1 MSFGYSVGDVIA
13 GANLTYRLIRIMA
26 DTEGGSDEYVEAMSE
41 LSAMQQAFLQ
51 ISEIRNH
58 KMLPPATV
66 NAASHIVLSSMG
78 TIAKFLERTKKYQR
92 QLEDPRA
99 STFQSSWHKVG
110 WTLYKSHELRTLR
123 DALHSR
129 LTSVQVLLSAASYCT
144 PLPATV
150 AQYQAGDQNS
160 HAPSTA
166 EPSPAPSPPTEGG
179 STHDRDAD
187 MAENNPKGSSSSSP
201 SPEQNDRTIP
211 TLEES
216 NMRQFVHFKDA
227 VGRKF
232 KFPWEKS
239 KKWSDI
245 EDLIKQAFVQVE
257 VLGPHVMEGHYDL
270 IGPDGKIIL
279 PSVWEDIVEPD
290 VAIIMTMWPMDELN
304 KQPVPPRVPSP
315 RLPPPRSPPIVEAHR
330 NQGLGQL
337 SAGWEIRSDPSGRPY
352 YVDHNTRTTRRIP
365 PHDASHLSSRTPEV
379 PPSPIPSTPHSTA
392 PGQIPT
398 LGREVETRTGSR
410 ESRHRHRHR
419 QPGEARDSR
428 ELRPKEKLRPDKEFA
443 RRINDLDAI
452 TKPAVIKIVKDMK
465 ERSRITQA
473 QSKKMIKGLET
484 MPLDSFEDAIRAF
497 QAEMSSQQTGRE
509 RSSSRDS
516 SRGNTRGPAS
526 FRDGVGNGKES
537 RHERGEDSG
546 HSAEGQDHESV
557 ASTSEWEDWEDY
569 TDDEETIVE
578 DEDDDTIS

>member
-1 MSFGYSVGDVIA
+1 
-13 GANLTYRLIRIMA
+13 
-26 DTEGGSDEYVEAMSE
+26 
-41 LSAMQQAFLQ
+41 
-51 ISEIRNH
+51 
-58 KMLPPATV
+58 
-66 NAASHIVLSSMG
+66 
-78 TIAKFLERTKKYQR
+78 
-92 QLEDPRA
+92 
-99 STFQSSWHKVG
+99 
-110 WTLYKSHELRTLR
+110 
-123 DALHSR
+123 
-129 LTSVQVLLSAASYCT
+129 
-144 PLPATV
+144 
-150 AQYQAGDQNS
+150 
-160 HAPSTA
+160 
-166 EPSPAPSPPTEGG
+166 
-179 STHDRDAD
+179 
-187 MAENNPKGSSSSSP
+187 
-201 SPEQNDRTIP
+201 
-211 TLEES
+211 
-216 NMRQFVHFKDA
+216 
-227 VGRKF
+227 
-232 KFPWEKS
+232 
-239 KKWSDI
+239 
-245 EDLIKQAFVQVE
+245 
-257 VLGPHVMEGHYDL
+257 MEGHYDL

-352 YVDHNTRTTRRIP
+352 YVDHNTRTTHRIP

-516 SRGNTRGPAS
+516 SSGNTRGPAS
-526 FRDGVGNGKES
+526 FRDVVGNGKES